1 MLCQIGRRRVES
13 DATGSWKTG
22 MTYPRGADVCP
33 SAKVTRPEPGCSI
46 PLAMRSRVD
55 LPDPEGPAMPT
66 ISPAW
71 TVRLASRSAGIVL
84 VPLR

>member
-1 MLCQIGRRRVES
+1 MLRQIGQRRSS

-22 MTYPRGADVCP
+22 MTYPRGADACP
-33 SAKVTRPEPGCSI
+33 AAKVTVPDSGCSI
-46 PLAMRSRVD
+46 PLAIRRSVD

-71 TVRLASRSAGIVL
+71 TVRLASRSARIVL